1 MPMKINAVILTI
13 SDTASRGEREDKS
26 GPAAVE
32 EVRKLSADV
41 EIMATEIISDD
52 RDGIS
57 DRLRHYAD
65 RGDIH
70 LIVTTGG
77 TGLSSRDNTPEA
89 TRAVIDREV
98 PGLAEAMRFASYEKT
113 PLATL
118 SRAVCGV
125 RGQTLIINLPGSV
138 KGVQE
143 NFAAISKAIPH
154 AISIINEQSTKCGG

>member
-1 MPMKINAVILTI
+1 MRIKINAVVLTI

-26 GPAAVE
+26 GPAAAE
-32 EVRKLSADV
+32 EIRKLPSDV
-41 EIMATEIISDD
+41 EIITIDIIPDD
-52 RDGIS
+52 LEGIS

-65 RGDIH
+65 RGDIQ

-77 TGLSSRDNTPEA
+77 TGLSPRDNTPEA
-89 TRAVIDREV
+89 TRAVIEREV
-98 PGLAEAMRFASYEKT
+98 PGLAEAMRFASYDKT

-118 SRAVCGV
+118 SRAVCGT

-143 NFAAISKAIPH
+143 NFEAIRKAIPH
-154 AISIINEQSTKCGG
+154 AIGIITGQSTKCGG